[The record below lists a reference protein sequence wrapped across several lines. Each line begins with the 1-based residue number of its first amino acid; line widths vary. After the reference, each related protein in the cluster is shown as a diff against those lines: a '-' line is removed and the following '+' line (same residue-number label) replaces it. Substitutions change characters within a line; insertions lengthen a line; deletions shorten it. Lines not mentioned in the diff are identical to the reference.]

1 MMIVVSGE
9 LRRIEKNLRTG
20 IEIRKVGG
28 TLIST
33 QIKVEKTFVALFFV
47 CFPFYASQIS
57 AKSQVIRV
65 YERVWRLTLKMHCLP
80 TCSDG

>member
-33 QIKVEKTFVALFFV
+33 QIKVPLFFV
-47 CFPFYASQIS
+47 CFPFYASQVS

-65 YERVWRLTLKMHCLP
+65 YERVWRLILKMHCLP